1 MDVLDELFGNKP
13 ASDNCS
19 HALHSDVYEQKSY
32 AEWLEER
39 RAELRDKSQTVCDWG
54 FRAGSAGLNTW
65 LGMKKMRS
73 LPLAGTGFG
82 AAAANTGID
91 LLLFRD
97 DHIRNAERSFTVAA
111 DFLVEPMVMI
121 LMPGAMW
128 KRATAMVGV
137 HTTAKICDRLFK
149 TQLETRPRSPAVPGE
164 SI

>member
-1 MDVLDELFGNKP
+1 MEEFDDLDNRLSP
-13 ASDNCS
+13 ASCS
-19 HALHSDVYEQKSY
+19 DALHSDVYEQKSY
-32 AEWLEER
+32 ADWLEER

-65 LGMKKMRS
+65 IGLKKMRS

-82 AAAANTGID
+82 AAVANTGID

-97 DHIRNAERSFTVAA
+97 DHIRNAERSFAMAA
-111 DFLVEPMVMI
+111 DFLVEPAVMI

-128 KRATAMVGV
+128 KRAAVMVGI

-149 TQLETRPRSPAVPGE
+149 TQLETPQRLPVARGE